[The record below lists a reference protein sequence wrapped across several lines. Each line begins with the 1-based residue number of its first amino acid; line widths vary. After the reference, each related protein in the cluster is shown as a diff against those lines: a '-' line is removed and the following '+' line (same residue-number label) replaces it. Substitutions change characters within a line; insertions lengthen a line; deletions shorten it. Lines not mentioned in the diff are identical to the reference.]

1 MIVLEMKAVVKPSQ
15 CSAIDEAIRTV
26 QFIRNKAL
34 RLWMDAKREDKIDKY
49 SLNKYCAVLAKQFKF
64 ADDLNSTARQ
74 ASAER
79 AWSAIARFYDNCKK
93 GIKGKK
99 GYPKFQKNN
108 RSVEYKHSGWKL
120 SEDRKK
126 ITFTDKKNIG
136 TVKLKGTRD
145 LNFYPL
151 DQIKRVR
158 IVKRADGYYV
168 QFCINLDVREY
179 AKPLE
184 PTKKCVGLD
193 VGLKVFYANSD
204 GETVEIPQFYRKA
217 EKRLNRLNRKKS
229 KKFRKGQPQSN
240 NYQKARK
247 RYARKHLRV
256 SRQRKGFA
264 SKEALRVIKSN
275 DFIAYENLNVQ
286 GMVKNSKLAK
296 SINDVA
302 WSTFRQWLEY
312 FGFKY
317 GKATVAV
324 APHNT
329 SQNCS
334 NCGQKVPKSLSTR
347 THICPHCGYVEDRDI
362 NAAINI
368 LKKGLSTVGHT
379 GTFGLDPINAWG
391 EIPSGL
397 VGYVLPD

>member
-1 MIVLEMKAVVKPSQ
+1 MIVLEMKVVVKPSQ

-64 ADDLNSTARQ
+64 VDTLNSTARQ

-93 GIKGKK
+93 KVKGKK

-108 RSVEYKHSGWKL
+108 RSVEYKNSGWKL

-145 LNFYPL
+145 LNFYPI

-168 QFCINLDVREY
+168 QFCLSVDIREY

-204 GETVEIPQFYRKA
+204 GETVEIPQYYRKA

-256 SRQRKGFA
+256 SRQRKGFVE
-264 SKEALRVIKSN
+264 KEAWRVIKSN
-275 DFIAYENLNVQ
+275 DFIAYENLNIQ
-286 GMVKNSKLAK
+286 GMAKNSKLAK

-324 APHNT
+324 APHHT

-347 THICPHCGYVEDRDI
+347 TYICPHCGYVEDRDI

-379 GTFGLDPINAWG
+379 ETNTLGERFPLVWLDTSCQIK
-391 EIPSGL
+391 ETQ
-397 VGYVLPD
+397 

>member
-34 RLWMDAKREDKIDKY
+34 RLWMDSKREDQVDKY

-108 RSVEYKHSGWKL
+108 RSVEYKHSGGQL

-145 LNFYPL
+145 LNFYPI

-204 GETVEIPQFYRKA
+204 GETVEIPQYYRKA

-247 RYARKHLRV
+247 RYARKHLRI
-256 SRQRKGFA
+256 SRQRRGFVE
-264 SKEALRVIKSN
+264 KEALRVIKSN
-275 DFIAYENLNVQ
+275 DFIAQVNLNIQ

-324 APHNT
+324 SPHNT

-334 NCGQKVPKSLSTR
+334 SCGEKVPKSLSTR
-347 THICPHCGYVEDRDI
+347 THVCPHCGYVEDRDI

-379 GTFGLDPINAWG
+379 GTHAWG

-397 VGYVLPD
+397 VGYVLSD

>member
-15 CSAIDEAIRTV
+15 CTAIDDAIRTV

-145 LNFYPL
+145 LNFYPI

-204 GETVEIPQFYRKA
+204 GETVEIPQYYRKA

-247 RYARKHLRV
+247 RYARKHLRI
-256 SRQRKGFA
+256 SRQRRGFVE
-264 SKEALRVIKSN
+264 KEALRVIKSN
-275 DFIAYENLNVQ
+275 DFIAQVNLNIQ

-317 GKATVAV
+317 GKVTVAV

-379 GTFGLDPINAWG
+379 ETNTLGERFPLVWLDT
-391 EIPSGL
+391 SC
-397 VGYVLPD
+397 